1 MMRIPPNRLLKPFQ
15 AKFLELF
22 CPQLRRPNVA
32 LHGGNRVDKHEA
44 PICGAI
50 TLP

>member
-32 LHGGNRVDKHEA
+32 WHLATAADKHEA
-44 PICGAI
+44 PISAAI
-50 TLP
+50 SLP